1 MGDRLEASQPF
12 SYGPRGCLGK
22 KYVIHPTHCYC
33 LKDGRLSDYSLAA
46 LEMRLILAQ
55 MVWKYDIEW
64 LNPSVDWERDNQG
77 YTLWH
82 RPELRVL
89 FHERVSGIVL
99 R

>member
-22 KYVIHPTHCYC
+22 KYVANPSHFSTNT
-33 LKDGRLSDYSLAA
+33 RLNSYSLAA

-55 MVWKYDIEW
+55 MIWKYDVEK

-89 FHERVSGIVL
+89 FHERVGGIVL